1 MIFFWGGVVETLAKI
16 NPCGANG
23 LSNLMVMLTALLAD
37 LARIAS
43 RLTSTACL
51 VAVSSIG
58 ICRPARAGTK
68 GWEGRGRDAGWR
80 CWEQRKGGVG
90 GCYGV
95 KQEHR
100 DAANALQ
107 GSSDSDIR
115 VHALQQQSSGK

>member
-1 MIFFWGGVVETLAKI
+1 METLAKI

-68 GWEGRGRDAGWR
+68 GGRGGGEMQDGDVGSRG
-80 CWEQRKGGVG
+80 KGGG
-90 GCYGV
+90 GMLRCETRAQRRCKCIAGF
-95 KQEHR
+95 KR
-100 DAANALQ
+100 
-107 GSSDSDIR
+107 
-115 VHALQQQSSGK
+115 